1 MNNLLE
7 AKNLSFKYHS
17 NYLFKNLSFEIQ
29 PEERVALTAPSGA
42 GKSTLALIL
51 SGHLSPLEGR
61 VFLEGEDITNRPKRK
76 VFLVHQDDDLFP
88 WLKVKEQ
95 ILFANKNCDTRK
107 ILSFLKLE
115 GEENK
120 YPCQLSGGM
129 KKRLALGRALAVNPR
144 LIILD
149 EPFGFLDQELKNE
162 LLEDLRRIALEQKM
176 SLLLISHNTY
186 EVESFCQ
193 REIKLFES

>member
-1 MNNLLE
+1 MNHLLE

-17 NYLFKNLSFEIQ
+17 KYLFKNLSFEIQ
-29 PEERVALTAPSGA
+29 TEERVALTAPSGA

-61 VFLEGEDITNRPKRK
+61 VLLEGEDITNHPKRK

-95 ILFANKNCDTRK
+95 ILFANKNCDAKR

-162 LLEDLRRIALEQKM
+162 LLEDLRHIALAQKM

-186 EVESFCQ
+186 EVENFCQ